1 MSMSQ
6 DDYLAWVERFARDA
20 LIQAG
25 AVSLC
30 ERHADV
36 LLHNGDGEAENIAY
50 NLASIWLKDKVGM
63 FMREDLLD
71 AIRGVLDRATKDG
84 CPECARLKDS

>member
-6 DDYLAWVERFARDA
+6 DDYLAWVERFAKDA

-36 LLHNGDGEAENIAY
+36 LLHDGDGGAENAAY
-50 NLASIWLKDKVGM
+50 NLASIWLKDEVGT
-63 FMREDLLD
+63 FMREDLRD
-71 AIRGVLDRATKDG
+71 AIRSVLDRAAKDG
-84 CPECARLKDS
+84 CPECAVVN